1 MSLTTDTRRKMRI
14 LELQA
19 RADRLES
26 FVRHDGY
33 REMLDLLRARIEV
46 LTSRLADE
54 TDIREWDRLHGQV
67 AALRYIVG
75 YPAEMDGALIQEILR
90 VSQEQN
96 RIAAGMV
103 G

>member
-1 MSLTTDTRRKMRI
+1 MRLTEARARMRI

-33 REMLDLLRARIEV
+33 REMLDLLRSRIEV
-46 LTSRLADE
+46 LTSRMVDE
-54 TDIREWDRLHGQV
+54 RDVREWDRLHGQV
-67 AALRYIVG
+67 TALRYIVG
-75 YPAEMDGALIQEILR
+75 HPAEMDGALIQEMLR

-96 RIAAGMV
+96 RVAAGMV
-103 G
+103 D